1 MMAMLVIA
9 PLRGWY
15 RTYKISIPT
24 ATVFAP
30 LRGWYET
37 GKDYLKCSAV
47 IARLRGWY
55 TKYITKHRKTEE
67 PDG

>member
-15 RTYKISIPT
+15 SHELFVVRNEGIL
-24 ATVFAP
+24 AP
-30 LRGWYET
+30 
-37 GKDYLKCSAV
+37 
-47 IARLRGWY
+47 LRGWY

-67 PDG
+67 SDG